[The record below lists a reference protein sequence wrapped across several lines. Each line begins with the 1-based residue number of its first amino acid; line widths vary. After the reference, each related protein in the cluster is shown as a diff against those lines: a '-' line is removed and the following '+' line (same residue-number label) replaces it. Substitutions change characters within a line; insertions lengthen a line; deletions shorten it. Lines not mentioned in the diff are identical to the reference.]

1 MDPAEGSCCT
11 LSVSLRDLQAPH
23 IPMDRL
29 RCAFCLGVFRD
40 LEAISLA
47 SIRLAWIEYSSEK
60 HRLQA
65 IVYGDGDADD
75 YTQLIEFKN
84 ISDQDK

>member
-47 SIRLAWIEYSSEK
+47 QK
-60 HRLQA
+60 TLQKDA
-65 IVYGDGDADD
+65 RRAKGLSCEAGGQTANGDSAR
-75 YTQLIEFKN
+75 
-84 ISDQDK
+84 SR

>member
-1 MDPAEGSCCT
+1 MAVKSRMDPAEGSCCT

-47 SIRLAWIEYSSEK
+47 QK
-60 HRLQA
+60 TLQKDA
-65 IVYGDGDADD
+65 RRAKGLSCEAGDQTAYGDSAR
-75 YTQLIEFKN
+75 
-84 ISDQDK
+84 SR

>member
-1 MDPAEGSCCT
+1 MAVKSRIDAWT
-11 LSVSLRDLQAPH
+11 LLRVLVVPCLFLCAIFKPPH

-47 SIRLAWIEYSSEK
+47 QK
-60 HRLQA
+60 TLQKDA
-65 IVYGDGDADD
+65 RRAKGLSCEAGDQTAYGD
-75 YTQLIEFKN
+75 
-84 ISDQDK
+84 SSRSR

>member
-1 MDPAEGSCCT
+1 MDPAEGSYCT
-11 LSVSLRDLQAPH
+11 LSVSLRDLQTPH

-47 SIRLAWIEYSSEK
+47 
-60 HRLQA
+60 
-65 IVYGDGDADD
+65 
-75 YTQLIEFKN
+75 
-84 ISDQDK
+84 

>member
-11 LSVSLRDLQAPH
+11 LSVSLRDLQAAH

-40 LEAISLA
+40 LEAIPLA
-47 SIRLAWIEYSSEK
+47 
-60 HRLQA
+60 
-65 IVYGDGDADD
+65 
-75 YTQLIEFKN
+75 
-84 ISDQDK
+84 